1 MQLPRASPPG
11 VSAPPRTTPSPEARG
26 GARALSLVVAGVVA
40 AVFGMKL
47 LLIRSFG
54 SPVPSYDQ
62 WMSQARLIYIPFF
75 DHYLKVRY
83 FWVPHNEHRVVFT
96 RLLNFFLTLANG
108 QWDTRLEMTVNA
120 LIHAGFAGA
129 LVAFAS
135 RLVRG
140 WGLVVVAAVVLAVFV
155 VPGAWENTLGGFQ
168 SAFYFLCWSALGEL
182 WLCTTAGPLD
192 RRWWCGYGVGLLGL
206 GTMGTGFLSS
216 AAVLAVLCLG
226 VLGKRRMTG
235 GEAGAAILLAG
246 LSAAGAFLLSHHVP
260 GADIYRA
267 TSLRAG
273 LGSAA
278 YAFGWPMGR
287 TLAAAL
293 CVQAPLAWLASRLI
307 CGRHGS
313 PFEWTLLGLGIWG
326 WVQMGALAYT
336 RATAI
341 ETPRY
346 ADVFA
351 LSLIANSLALVY
363 LMGGRR
369 LAPVVLAIWL
379 ALLAGGLA
387 GVTAHALADLRDY
400 RALEAVKAQ
409 HIQAFMATGD
419 AAVLRSAPARELPYP
434 EPDTLARMLTNPG
447 MRPMLPK
454 ELQAP
459 ADWRGYGLDSL
470 ASHALQACGP
480 WIAALGILLAGL
492 GFARLRPRAGRP

>member
-1 MQLPRASPPG
+1 
-11 VSAPPRTTPSPEARG
+11 
-26 GARALSLVVAGVVA
+26 
-40 AVFGMKL
+40 MKL
-47 LLIRSFG
+47 VLIRSFG

-62 WMSQARLIYIPFF
+62 WMSQARLIYVPFF

-140 WGLVVVAAVVLAVFV
+140 WGLAAVAAVVVAVFV

-168 SAFYFLCWSALGEL
+168 SAFYFLCWSALGQL
-182 WLCTTAGPLD
+182 WLCTTAKPLD
-192 RRWWCGYGVGLLGL
+192 RRWWCGYVVGLMGL

-216 AAVLAVLCLG
+216 AAVLAILCLG
-226 VLGKRRMTG
+226 VLRDRRMASRD
-235 GEAGAAILLAG
+235 AGAAILLAG
-246 LSAAGAFLLSHHVP
+246 LCAAGAFLLSHHVP

-267 TSLRAG
+267 TSLRVG

-278 YAFGWPMGR
+278 YAFGWPLGR
-287 TLAAAL
+287 SLAGAL
-293 CVQAPLAWLASRLI
+293 CVQAPLAWLALRLI
-307 CGRHGS
+307 RGRQAS
-313 PFEWTLLGLGIWG
+313 AFEWTLLGLGIWG

-351 LSLIANSLALVY
+351 LSLIANTLALVC
-363 LMGGRR
+363 LVGGKRF
-369 LAPVVLAIWL
+369 APAVLAIWL

-387 GVTAHALADLRDY
+387 GVTTRALADLRDY
-400 RALEAVKAQ
+400 RALETVKAQ
-409 HIQAFMATGD
+409 HIQAFMTTGD
-419 AAVLRSAPARELPYP
+419 VAILRSAPPRELPYP
-434 EPDTLARMLTNPG
+434 DPDTLARMLTNPG
-447 MRPMLPK
+447 LRPMLPR

-459 ADWRGYGLDSL
+459 ADWRGYGLDSM
-470 ASHALQACGP
+470 ASNTLQACAL
-480 WIAALGILLAGL
+480 WIASLGVLLAGL
-492 GFARLRPRAGRP
+492 GALQLRRRAGRT